1 MNKLTDVR
9 PQRENANAHTPQGLK
24 ALETSLQVDGWIG
37 AITVAADGETFDGSA
52 RVEVGVGAGFE
63 DAIIVESDG
72 SRPVIVRRT
81 DIPTADDP
89 RARRLGLMANRVPEL
104 NLAWDADALD
114 AILRDVETDNPTLA
128 SLISD
133 LADDAGAIATLEAES
148 APLEDDE
155 PRPLDVEAPDL
166 VFASDNE
173 WGVPSLVPH
182 GQPEAVPMPV
192 TRWGRGARHGAQ
204 QMPGTWHFYTD
215 DYKFSALWDDPTV
228 LVRSGCRA
236 IVEPNVST
244 GVGMPAAVALWG
256 TYRKRW
262 IARWAQQYGI
272 AVFVDL
278 NVYADYAHLNLLGV
292 PRGWRH
298 YATRAADRVLEGL
311 DADYAMA
318 ERHADGAPVVF
329 LVVGGGTATRAH
341 CQARGWLHIPVEQH
355 EIEGR
360 YADGE

>member
-1 MNKLTDVR
+1 MKRLTDIR
-9 PQRENANAHTPQGLK
+9 PQAQNANAHTPQGLK
-24 ALETSLQVDGWIG
+24 ALETSIQADGWIG
-37 AITVAADGETFDGSA
+37 AITTAADGETFDGSA

-104 NLAWDADALD
+104 NLAWDSAALD
-114 AILRDVETDNPTLA
+114 AILRDVETDNPALA
-128 SLISD
+128 DLLVD
-133 LADDAGAIATLEAES
+133 LADDAGALPDLALAD
-148 APLEDDE
+148 DDE

-166 VFASDNE
+166 IFPSDNE
-173 WGVPSLVPH
+173 WGIPLLVAH
-182 GQPEAVPMPV
+182 GQPEAAPMPV
-192 TRWGRGARHGAQ
+192 TRWGRGSRHGAQ

-215 DYKFSALWDDPTV
+215 DYKFNALWDDPTP
-228 LVRSGCRA
+228 LIRSGCRA

-244 GVGMPAAVALWG
+244 GAGMPAAVALWG
-256 TYRKRW
+256 IYRKRW
-262 IARWAQQYGI
+262 IARWAQQYGV

-278 NVYADYAHLNLLGV
+278 NVYADFQHLNLLGV

-298 YATRAADRVLEGL
+298 YATRAADRMLEEV
-311 DADYAMA
+311 DVDYATA
-318 ERHADGAPVVF
+318 QEHAAGEPVTF
-329 LVVGGGTATRAH
+329 LVVGGGKATRAH
-341 CQARGWLHIPVEQH
+341 CQARGWLHVPVEQH

-360 YADGE
+360 YEDGK